1 MSRYHI
7 TLNSNN
13 RKTGNIIVT
22 TSSRDTCPN
31 SCPFKKAGCYANC
44 APLRFHWDRITKGE
58 LGTDFD
64 SFIQNLKTIAKDRVE
79 KLKKKFKDEGD
90 LKRNLKSKP
99 PLRLWQAG
107 DLPGKSNRI
116 NIAQVKRMVEAL
128 KPFNAFGYTHKPLNK
143 NNIEAIKFCNDNG
156 VTMNLSANNLH
167 HADEL
172 YDANIG
178 PVTVTVSSETNKALL
193 TPKGRKV
200 KICPATI
207 NDRVHCANCGGGAP
221 LCSRKRDYIIAFP
234 AHGNSVRKV
243 NEIVSQTKC

>member
-7 TLNSNN
+7 TLDSRN

-22 TSSRDTCPN
+22 TSSRDTCP
-31 SCPFKKAGCYANC
+31 SVCPFKKSGCYANC
-44 APLRFHWDRITKGE
+44 APLRFHWDKITRGE
-58 LGTDFD
+58 LGTDFNE
-64 SFIQNLKTIAKDRVE
+64 FVGKLKTIAKDREE
-79 KLKKKFKDEGD
+79 KLRKRFKNKIELRKNLEKK
-90 LKRNLKSKP
+90 L

-107 DLPGKSNRI
+107 DLPGKGNRI
-116 NIAQVKRMVEAL
+116 NLAQVKRLVEVL
-128 KPFNAFGYTHKPLNK
+128 KPFNAFGYTHKPLNE
-143 NNIEAIKFCNDNG
+143 NNIEAIKFCNDNN
-156 VTMNLSANNLH
+156 VTMNLSANSLQ

-172 YDANIG
+172 FDAGIG
-178 PVTVTVSSETNKALL
+178 PVTVTVTSGTSKMLL

-207 NDRVHCANCGGGAP
+207 SDRIHCANCGGGTP

-243 NEIVSQTKC
+243 NEIVNQTNC